1 MKDVANNGSNDMESI
16 EVDFAKVRICI
27 YRQMI
32 GEGKSMVLTTG
43 VLEVRKEVSRALSY
57 QSSQKMSG
65 FAEE

>member
-32 GEGKSMVLTTG
+32 GVKVKSMVWCRLERG
-43 VLEVRKEVSRALSY
+43 VEREL
-57 QSSQKMSG
+57 
-65 FAEE
+65 

>member
-32 GEGKSMVLTTG
+32 DRCRNGA
-43 VLEVRKEVSRALSY
+43 VRREL
-57 QSSQKMSG
+57 
-65 FAEE
+65 